1 MKQIQDKNNLPL
13 VSEQDYLKLHAG
25 IVKISD
31 LQDYLA
37 NSNLNSFIDKN
48 QKLIFYR
55 QSRKLVYTPP
65 ELGEKWGSYF
75 EDRKL
80 QKDYQ
85 KMFDRLQENL
95 QDEIFLADE
104 DNTKT
109 HFIVSRYKASQTKDG
124 IFNGILEEKE
134 DIYPL
139 VKLYLQKTGQKLIN
153 DEDNKN
159 SLPETD
165 ADTGASEMWT

>member
-1 MKQIQDKNNLPL
+1 MNYNQDQSN
-13 VSEQDYLKLHAG
+13 VSFVNDQDYLKLHAG
-25 IVKISD
+25 IVKISN

-37 NSNLNSFIDKN
+37 SSNLNSFVDKN

-55 QSRKLVYTPP
+55 QSRKLIYTPP

-75 EDRKL
+75 EDEERKK
-80 QKDYQ
+80 QYQ
-85 KMFDRLQENL
+85 D
-95 QDEIFLADE
+95 IFTKLSANPNNEVLVADE

-109 HFIVSRYKASQTKDG
+109 HFIVSRYKASQTKEG
-124 IFNGILEEKE
+124 NFNGILEERE

-139 VKLYLQKTGQKLIN
+139 IELYLQKTGQKLVN
-153 DEDNKN
+153 DKDNSN